1 MNLCPLIAKMG
12 NRRRKQRYSGSNK
25 FVFSRNAIIAIAA
38 IGVIISVG
46 AYFAIKSMVPVN
58 GNVPVF
64 GAPKNNFFKA
74 SHNAKSGFFFVGQSA
89 GGTRKGF
96 SPSVSGNSNITSS
109 NNLTDSPTGPTLYVS
124 KGGLESIH
132 FINED
137 YDTHSKHNFNI
148 DEFKVHSKDLGYF
161 QSQIITF
168 IVDKDGVFEY
178 YCSIHP
184 EMRGKVVVM

>member
-1 MNLCPLIAKMG
+1 MAKKRPQHRQYAK
-12 NRRRKQRYSGSNK
+12 NRGKDK
-25 FVFSRNAIIAIAA
+25 FIFTKNTIIVISIIVVLVSAIA
-38 IGVIISVG
+38 
-46 AYFAIKSMVPVN
+46 YFGIKSMIPVN
-58 GNVPVF
+58 GKLPVF
-64 GAPKNNFFKA
+64 GAPKNNFVKA
-74 SHNAKSGFFFVGQSA
+74 SHSPRSGYLFVGQSA
-89 GGTRKGF
+89 GGARKGF
-96 SPSVSGNSNITSS
+96 LPSGGSKISSANMGNSNF
-109 NNLTDSPTGPTLYVS
+109 TDSPTGPTLYIS

-168 IVDKDGVFEY
+168 IVDRDGMFEY

-184 EMRGKVVVM
+184 EMRGKVVVI

>member
-1 MNLCPLIAKMG
+1 MAKKRTQHKQYAK
-12 NRRRKQRYSGSNK
+12 NRDKDK
-25 FVFSRNAIIAIAA
+25 FIFTKNAII
-38 IGVIISVG
+38 IISIIVVLVSTI
-46 AYFAIKSMVPVN
+46 AYFAIKSMIPVN
-58 GNVPVF
+58 GKLPVF
-64 GAPKNNFFKA
+64 GAPKNNFIKA
-74 SHNAKSGFFFVGQSA
+74 SHHPKSGYLFVGQSA
-89 GGTRKGF
+89 GGARKGF
-96 SPSVSGNSNITSS
+96 VPSVGSRISSTNMGNSF
-109 NNLTDSPTGPTLYVS
+109 TDSPTGPTLYIS

-184 EMRGKVVVM
+184 EMRGKVVVI

>member
-1 MNLCPLIAKMG
+1 MG
-12 NRRRKQRYSGSNK
+12 RKRYQSKQYTKNSSKNK
-25 FVFSRNAIIAIAA
+25 FIFTKNTIIAIGIIVALVSA
-38 IGVIISVG
+38 I
-46 AYFAIKSMVPVN
+46 AYFGIKSMIPVN

-64 GAPKNNFFKA
+64 GAPKNNFIKA

-89 GGTRKGF
+89 GGARKGF
-96 SPSVSGNSNITSS
+96 SPSIGSSANIGNNG
-109 NNLTDSPTGPTLYVS
+109 NVTDSPTGPTIYVT

-168 IVDKDGVFEY
+168 IVNKDGAFEY

-184 EMRGKVVVM
+184 EMRGKVVAI

>member
-1 MNLCPLIAKMG
+1 MTKKRHQHRQHAKNNG
-12 NRRRKQRYSGSNK
+12 EDK
-25 FVFSRNAIIAIAA
+25 FFFTKNTIIVIGIIVTLVSAIT
-38 IGVIISVG
+38 
-46 AYFAIKSMVPVN
+46 YFGIKSMIPVN
-58 GNVPVF
+58 GNSPVF
-64 GAPKNNFFKA
+64 GAPKNNFVKA
-74 SHNAKSGFFFVGQSA
+74 SHHPQSGYLFVGQSA
-89 GGTRKGF
+89 GGARKSF
-96 SPSVSGNSNITSS
+96 VPSTGGGTNGNSGTGTNAS
-109 NNLTDSPTGPTLYVS
+109 TGPTLYLS

-168 IVDKDGVFEY
+168 IVDKNGMFEY

-184 EMRGKVVVM
+184 EMRGKVVVT

>member
-1 MNLCPLIAKMG
+1 MTKKRRQHGQHAK
-12 NRRRKQRYSGSNK
+12 NNSEDK
-25 FVFSRNAIIAIAA
+25 FLFTKNTIIV
-38 IGVIISVG
+38 IGIIVSLVSVV
-46 AYFAIKSMVPVN
+46 AYFGIKSMVPVN
-58 GNVPVF
+58 GNSPVF
-64 GAPKNNFFKA
+64 GAPKNNFVKA
-74 SHNAKSGFFFVGQSA
+74 SHNAQSGYIFVGQSA
-89 GGTRKGF
+89 GGARKSFVPTGR
-96 SPSVSGNSNITSS
+96 GINSNSGMGP
-109 NNLTDSPTGPTLYVS
+109 NATGPTLYLS

-168 IVDKDGVFEY
+168 IVDKNGMFEY

-184 EMRGKVVVM
+184 EMRGQVVVT

>member
-1 MNLCPLIAKMG
+1 MG
-12 NRRRKQRYSGSNK
+12 NRRKKQRYSGSNK
-25 FVFSRNAIIAIAA
+25 FVFSRNAIIAIAV
-38 IGVIISVG
+38 IGIVISVG
-46 AYFAIKSMVPVN
+46 AYFAITSMVPVN
-58 GNVPVF
+58 GNAPFF

-89 GGTRKGF
+89 GGARKGF
-96 SPSVSGNSNITSS
+96 SPSSGSSSANNSNNSS
-109 NNLTDSPTGPTLYVS
+109 LIDSPTGPTLYVT
-124 KGGLESIH
+124 KRGLESIH

-137 YDTHSKHNFNI
+137 YETHSKHNFNI

-184 EMRGKVVVM
+184 EMRGKVVVI

>member
-1 MNLCPLIAKMG
+1 MFMAKK
-12 NRRRKQRYSGSNK
+12 RHQPKQYPKNSGKDK
-25 FVFSRNAIIAIAA
+25 FTFTKNTIIVISIIVTLVSAIT
-38 IGVIISVG
+38 
-46 AYFAIKSMVPVN
+46 YFGIKSMIPVN
-58 GNVPVF
+58 GKLPIF
-64 GAPKNNFFKA
+64 GAPKNNFVKA
-74 SHNAKSGFFFVGQSA
+74 SHHPQSGYLFVGQSA
-89 GGTRKGF
+89 GGARKGF
-96 SPSVSGNSNITSS
+96 SSSAGSKISSANMGNSNF
-109 NNLTDSPTGPTLYVS
+109 TDSPTGPTLYIS

-184 EMRGKVVVM
+184 EMRGKVVVI

>member
-1 MNLCPLIAKMG
+1 MFMAKKRPK
-12 NRRRKQRYSGSNK
+12 NSGKDK
-25 FVFSRNAIIAIAA
+25 FIFTKNTIIVISIIVTLVSAIT
-38 IGVIISVG
+38 
-46 AYFAIKSMVPVN
+46 YFGIKSMIPVN
-58 GNVPVF
+58 GNYPIL
-64 GAPKNNFFKA
+64 GAPKNNFVKA
-74 SHNAKSGFFFVGQSA
+74 SHHPQSGYLFVGQSA

-96 SPSVSGNSNITSS
+96 SPSADSKISSANMGNGNF
-109 NNLTDSPTGPTLYVS
+109 TDNPTGPTLYIS

-168 IVDKDGVFEY
+168 IVDRDGMFEY

-184 EMRGKVVVM
+184 EMRGKVVVI

>member
-1 MNLCPLIAKMG
+1 MTKKRHQHRQHVKN
-12 NRRRKQRYSGSNK
+12 NSEDK
-25 FVFSRNAIIAIAA
+25 FLFTKNTIIV
-38 IGVIISVG
+38 IGIIVSLVSVIT
-46 AYFAIKSMVPVN
+46 YFGIKSMIPVN
-58 GNVPVF
+58 GNSPVF
-64 GAPKNNFFKA
+64 GAPKNNFVKA
-74 SHNAKSGFFFVGQSA
+74 SHNPQSGYIFVGQSA
-89 GGTRKGF
+89 GGARKSFIPTGRGIN
-96 SPSVSGNSNITSS
+96 GNSG
-109 NNLTDSPTGPTLYVS
+109 TGTNATGLTLYLS

-168 IVDKDGVFEY
+168 IVDKNGTFEY

-184 EMRGKVVVM
+184 EMKGQVVVT

>member
-1 MNLCPLIAKMG
+1 MG
-12 NRRRKQRYSGSNK
+12 NKRRRQQYSGSNK
-25 FVFSRNAIIAIAA
+25 FVFSRNAIITIAA

-58 GNVPVF
+58 GNAPVF

-89 GGTRKGF
+89 GGVRKGF
-96 SPSVSGNSNITSS
+96 SPSANGNTNITNNSNF
-109 NNLTDSPTGPTLYVS
+109 TDSSTGPTLYVS
-124 KGGLESIH
+124 KGGLESVH

>member
-1 MNLCPLIAKMG
+1 MI
-12 NRRRKQRYSGSNK
+12 
-25 FVFSRNAIIAIAA
+25 
-38 IGVIISVG
+38 
-46 AYFAIKSMVPVN
+46 PVN
-58 GNVPVF
+58 GNSPIF
-64 GAPKNNFFKA
+64 GAPKNNFVKA
-74 SHNAKSGFFFVGQSA
+74 SHNPQSGYIFVGQSA
-89 GGTRKGF
+89 GGARKSFIPTGR
-96 SPSVSGNSNITSS
+96 GINDNSSMGANA
-109 NNLTDSPTGPTLYVS
+109 TGPTLYLS

-168 IVDKDGVFEY
+168 IVDKNGTFEY

-184 EMRGKVVVM
+184 EMRGNVVVT

>member
-1 MNLCPLIAKMG
+1 MAIRLFLELQKTILLRHHTIHNLATFLWVNQLAEQEKA
-12 NRRRKQRYSGSNK
+12 
-25 FVFSRNAIIAIAA
+25 FVPST
-38 IGVIISVG
+38 GG
-46 AYFAIKSMVPVN
+46 GTN
-58 GNVPVF
+58 GNS
-64 GAPKNNFFKA
+64 GTGT
-74 SHNAKSGFFFVGQSA
+74 NA
-89 GGTRKGF
+89 
-96 SPSVSGNSNITSS
+96 
-109 NNLTDSPTGPTLYVS
+109 TGPTLYLS

-168 IVDKDGVFEY
+168 IVDKNGMFEY

-184 EMRGKVVVM
+184 EMRGKVVVT

>member
-1 MNLCPLIAKMG
+1 MG
-12 NRRRKQRYSGSNK
+12 RGRRRQHGTNINNK
-25 FVFSRNAIIAIAA
+25 FVFSRNTIIVIAILV
-38 IGVIISVG
+38 VIISIVC
-46 AYFAIKSMVPVN
+46 YFAIRSMIPVN
-58 GNVPVF
+58 GNSPVF
-64 GAPKNNFFKA
+64 GAPKNNFVKA
-74 SHNAKSGFFFVGQSA
+74 SHNPKSGYIFVGQSA
-89 GGTRKGF
+89 GGARKNF
-96 SPSVSGNSNITSS
+96 APSTGNKI
-109 NNLTDSPTGPTLYVS
+109 NNVNTGNNSFVDSPTGPTLYVS

-168 IVDKDGVFEY
+168 IVDKDDVYEY

-184 EMRGKVVVM
+184 EMRGKVVVMR

>member
-1 MNLCPLIAKMG
+1 
-12 NRRRKQRYSGSNK
+12 
-25 FVFSRNAIIAIAA
+25 
-38 IGVIISVG
+38 
-46 AYFAIKSMVPVN
+46 
-58 GNVPVF
+58 PVF
-64 GAPKNNFFKA
+64 GAPKNNFVKA
-74 SHNAKSGFFFVGQSA
+74 SHHPQSGYLFVGQSA
-89 GGTRKGF
+89 GGARKSF
-96 SPSVSGNSNITSS
+96 VPSTGGGPNGNSGTGTNA
-109 NNLTDSPTGPTLYVS
+109 TGPTLYLS

-168 IVDKDGVFEY
+168 IVDKNGMFEY

-184 EMRGKVVVM
+184 EMRGKVVVT

>member
-1 MNLCPLIAKMG
+1 MEQEKILAQQLVEQLLIVVQATVG
-12 NRRRKQRYSGSNK
+12 TTD
-25 FVFSRNAIIAIAA
+25 
-38 IGVIISVG
+38 IS
-46 AYFAIKSMVPVN
+46 
-58 GNVPVF
+58 
-64 GAPKNNFFKA
+64 
-74 SHNAKSGFFFVGQSA
+74 
-89 GGTRKGF
+89 
-96 SPSVSGNSNITSS
+96 
-109 NNLTDSPTGPTLYVS
+109 TGPTLYVS

-168 IVDKDGVFEY
+168 IVNKDGMFEY

-184 EMRGKVVVM
+184 EMRGKLVVT

>member
-1 MNLCPLIAKMG
+1 MG
-12 NRRRKQRYSGSNK
+12 NKRRRQQYSRTNK
-25 FVFSRNAIIAIAA
+25 FVFSRNAIIVIAA
-38 IGVIISVG
+38 IGIIISVG
-46 AYFAIKSMVPVN
+46 AYFAIKSMIPVN

-74 SHNAKSGFFFVGQSA
+74 SHSAKSGFFFVGQSA
-89 GGTRKGF
+89 GGARKGF
-96 SPSVSGNSNITSS
+96 SPSANGNTNIA
-109 NNLTDSPTGPTLYVS
+109 NNGNFTDSPTGPTLYVS

-137 YDTHSKHNFNI
+137 YDTHSQHNFNI

-168 IVDKDGVFEY
+168 VVDKDGVFEY

-184 EMRGKVVVM
+184 EMRGKVVVI

>member
-1 MNLCPLIAKMG
+1 MG
-12 NRRRKQRYSGSNK
+12 NRRKKQRYSGSNK
-25 FVFSRNAIIAIAA
+25 FVFSRNAIIAIAV
-38 IGVIISVG
+38 IGVVISVG

-58 GNVPVF
+58 GNVPVLL
-64 GAPKNNFFKA
+64 APKNNFFKA
-74 SHNAKSGFFFVGQSA
+74 SHDAKYGFLFVGQSA
-89 GGTRKGF
+89 GGARKGF
-96 SPSVSGNSNITSS
+96 SQSSASSANNSNNSS
-109 NNLTDSPTGPTLYVS
+109 FTDSPTGPTLYVT

-137 YDTHSKHNFNI
+137 YETHSKHNFNI

-168 IVDKDGVFEY
+168 IVDKDGVLEY

-184 EMRGKVVVM
+184 EMRGKVVVV

>member
-1 MNLCPLIAKMG
+1 MG
-12 NRRRKQRYSGSNK
+12 NRRKKQRYSDSNK

-38 IGVIISVG
+38 IGVIISIG

-74 SHNAKSGFFFVGQSA
+74 LHNEKSGFFFVGQSA
-89 GGTRKGF
+89 GGARKGF
-96 SPSVSGNSNITSS
+96 STSVNGNTNIASNS
-109 NNLTDSPTGPTLYVS
+109 NLTDSPTGPTLYVS

-148 DEFKVHSKDLGYF
+148 DQFKVHSKDLGYF

>member
-1 MNLCPLIAKMG
+1 LKVQGRPKKSQPRSIEHLLIL
-12 NRRRKQRYSGSNK
+12 
-25 FVFSRNAIIAIAA
+25 FLPF
-38 IGVIISVG
+38 
-46 AYFAIKSMVPVN
+46 
-58 GNVPVF
+58 
-64 GAPKNNFFKA
+64 
-74 SHNAKSGFFFVGQSA
+74 
-89 GGTRKGF
+89 
-96 SPSVSGNSNITSS
+96 
-109 NNLTDSPTGPTLYVS
+109 LT
-124 KGGLESIH
+124 GLESIH

-168 IVDKDGVFEY
+168 IVDKDGMFEY

>member
-1 MNLCPLIAKMG
+1 M
-12 NRRRKQRYSGSNK
+12 
-25 FVFSRNAIIAIAA
+25 
-38 IGVIISVG
+38 
-46 AYFAIKSMVPVN
+46 
-58 GNVPVF
+58 
-64 GAPKNNFFKA
+64 
-74 SHNAKSGFFFVGQSA
+74 
-89 GGTRKGF
+89 
-96 SPSVSGNSNITSS
+96 GNSNF
-109 NNLTDSPTGPTLYVS
+109 TDSPTGPTLYIS

-168 IVDKDGVFEY
+168 IVDRDGMFEY

-184 EMRGKVVVM
+184 EMRGKVVVI

>member
-1 MNLCPLIAKMG
+1 MARKRHQPKQYPKNSAKD
-12 NRRRKQRYSGSNK
+12 K
-25 FVFSRNAIIAIAA
+25 FIFTKNTIIVISIIVAFVSAITY
-38 IGVIISVG
+38 IG
-46 AYFAIKSMVPVN
+46 IKSMIPVN
-58 GNVPVF
+58 GNYPIF
-64 GAPKNNFFKA
+64 GASKNNFVKA
-74 SHNAKSGFFFVGQSA
+74 SHHPQSGYLFVGQSA
-89 GGTRKGF
+89 GGARKGF
-96 SPSVSGNSNITSS
+96 SPSAGSKISNANMGNSNF
-109 NNLTDSPTGPTLYVS
+109 TDGPTGPTLYIS

-168 IVDKDGVFEY
+168 IVDRDGMFEY

-184 EMRGKVVVM
+184 EMRGKVVVI

>member
-1 MNLCPLIAKMG
+1 MAKK
-12 NRRRKQRYSGSNK
+12 RYQHKQYSKNNGKDK
-25 FVFSRNAIIAIAA
+25 FIFTKNTII
-38 IGVIISVG
+38 VISIIVALVSTI
-46 AYFAIKSMVPVN
+46 AYFGIKSTIPVN
-58 GNVPVF
+58 GKLPVF
-64 GAPKNNFFKA
+64 GAPKNNFVKA
-74 SHNAKSGFFFVGQSA
+74 SHHPKSGYLFVGQSA
-89 GGTRKGF
+89 GGARKGF
-96 SPSVSGNSNITSS
+96 VPSVGSKISSTNMGNSNF
-109 NNLTDSPTGPTLYVS
+109 TDSPTGPTLYIS

-184 EMRGKVVVM
+184 EMRGKVVVI

>member
-1 MNLCPLIAKMG
+1 MG
-12 NRRRKQRYSGSNK
+12 TRRKKQRYSSSNK
-25 FVFSRNAIIAIAA
+25 FVLSRNAIIAIAA
-38 IGVIISVG
+38 IGAIISIG
-46 AYFAIKSMVPVN
+46 AYFAIMSMVPVN
-58 GNVPVF
+58 GNAPVF

-74 SHNAKSGFFFVGQSA
+74 SHSAKSGFFFVGQSA
-89 GGTRKGF
+89 GGARKGF
-96 SPSVSGNSNITSS
+96 SPSVGGNANIASTSN
-109 NNLTDSPTGPTLYVS
+109 LADSPTGPTLYVS

-148 DEFKVHSKDLGYF
+148 DEFKVRSKDLGYF

-184 EMRGKVVVM
+184 EMRGKVVVI

>member
-1 MNLCPLIAKMG
+1 MGKKKHQYKQYAKNNG
-12 NRRRKQRYSGSNK
+12 REK
-25 FVFSRNAIIAIAA
+25 FIFTKNTIIVISIIIALVSA
-38 IGVIISVG
+38 I
-46 AYFAIKSMVPVN
+46 AYFGIKSMIPVN
-58 GNVPVF
+58 GNSPVF
-64 GAPKNNFFKA
+64 GAPKNNFVKA
-74 SHNAKSGFFFVGQSA
+74 SHQPQSGYLFVGQSSGA
-89 GGTRKGF
+89 ARKNL
-96 SPSVSGNSNITSS
+96 SPSTISKISSANTGNNSF
-109 NNLTDSPTGPTLYVS
+109 TDSPTGATLYVS

-184 EMRGKVVVM
+184 EMRGKVVVF

>member
-1 MNLCPLIAKMG
+1 MG
-12 NRRRKQRYSGSNK
+12 TRRKKQRYSSSNK

-38 IGVIISVG
+38 IGAIISIG
-46 AYFAIKSMVPVN
+46 AYFAIMSMVPVN

-74 SHNAKSGFFFVGQSA
+74 SHSAKSGFFFVGQSA
-89 GGTRKGF
+89 GGARKGF
-96 SPSVSGNSNITSS
+96 SPSVGSNANIASTS
-109 NNLTDSPTGPTLYVS
+109 NLADSPTGPTLYVS

-148 DEFKVHSKDLGYF
+148 DEFKVRSKDLGYF

-184 EMRGKVVVM
+184 EMRGKVVVI